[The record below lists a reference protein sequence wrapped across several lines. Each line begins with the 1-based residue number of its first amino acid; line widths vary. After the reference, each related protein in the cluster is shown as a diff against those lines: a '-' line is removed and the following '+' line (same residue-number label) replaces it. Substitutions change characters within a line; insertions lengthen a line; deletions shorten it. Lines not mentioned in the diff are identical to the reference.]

1 MEGVMKSHRFAPRLF
16 GIVALF
22 WIMVLMISSPAQA
35 TNGCYKYITFKNQGA
50 YIARAT
56 VSYKLDDRDMSQQT
70 GNFPA
75 GQERRVSMPCSA
87 TSVKVLA
94 QAYGGHD
101 ILSREL
107 GNAQDR
113 CFKLKGATL
122 NTSYES
128 CDPPGTTPI
137 EVSNCYKHITIKN
150 NGGYVADARVSYKYN
165 NLSSTHPTG
174 HFSAGVT
181 KRVAVPCDATN
192 VCSSAEVVDPI
203 FAGVTIFSDCY
214 DKPADRC
221 YSLRGTHLNDYYES
235 CDAAE
240 SLPPVDCWK
249 HITLK
254 NESAYVMRAKVD
266 YSIGGRSKEAIT
278 GSFATGKV
286 KTIAV
291 PCDSSSRIEASVVA
305 GKSRFMHLG
314 LEKNKD
320 YCFIFR
326 GTTLSPRYELCV
338 KPPAAAPPPQHTIT
352 IRNHGAYAA
361 ELTVNYDLNYQ
372 RKSAKKVIQTQKQ
385 GELSIPIEAK
395 NVQVTARA
403 IGGERIFETVFQTG
417 QSYCREVRGTTLIT
431 KHGPCN

>member
-1 MEGVMKSHRFAPRLF
+1 MEVIMKSGRFAPRVF

-22 WIMVLMISSPAQA
+22 WIMVLMISSSAQA

-56 VSYKLDDRDMSQQT
+56 VSYKLDGHDMSQQT

-87 TSVKVLA
+87 TSVKVIA
-94 QAYGGHD
+94 HAVGGHD
-101 ILSREL
+101 IFSREL

-122 NTSYES
+122 NTGYES
-128 CDPPGTTPI
+128 CDPPGTTPV

-150 NGGYVADARVSYKYN
+150 NGAYVVDATVSYKYN
-165 NLSSTHPTG
+165 NLSSSHPTG

-192 VCSSAEVVDPI
+192 VCASADVVDPLFVGISI
-203 FAGVTIFSDCY
+203 FGSCNEKA
-214 DKPADRC
+214 ADRC
-221 YSLRGTHLNDYYES
+221 FLLRGTHLDNYYET
-235 CDAAE
+235 CDPSE
-240 SLPPVDCWK
+240 SLPPVTCWK

-254 NESAYVMRAKVD
+254 NESAYVMVASVS
-266 YSIGGRSKEAIT
+266 YNIGGSTKMATT
-278 GSFATGKV
+278 GSFPTGKV

-291 PCDSSSRIEASVVA
+291 PCDSSSDIEAGVVA
-305 GKSRFMHLG
+305 GKPNIMRLG

-326 GTTLSPRYELCV
+326 GTTWSPRYEPCV

-352 IRNHGAYAA
+352 IRNNGAYAT

-372 RKSAKKVIQTQKQ
+372 RKSAKKVIQTQKH

-417 QSYCREVRGTTLIT
+417 QSYCREVIGTTLIT